1 MSEFHEVDVWYFTK
15 HIFPRG
21 NFPRV
26 SSQVATGNFSSV
38 QFPKRRLLLS
48 VLAAVE
54 TSQIWNFLSGN
65 SEGLTYLLGNCKFWK
80 LPLGKLSLGKSL
92 FGKCLCKN
100 TWHKVET
107 QLFFNLKYEALPWNL
122 VLLRHR
128 VFPINVTY
136 STLSWEH
143 FHCSIGFPNQNWRQ
157 KFLGVYVLWSDTQTD
172 AEHWNCLFIFVT
184 LNRYT

>member
-1 MSEFHEVDVWYFTK
+1 MSEFHEVDVRYFPK

-26 SSQVATGNFSSV
+26 SSQVATGNFSKV
-38 QFPKRRLLLS
+38 PYLS
-48 VLAAVE
+48 FGKL
-54 TSQIWNFLSGN
+54 QI
-65 SEGLTYLLGNCKFWK
+65 WK

-92 FGKCLCKN
+92 FGKFLCKN

-107 QLFFNLKYEALPWNL
+107 QLYFNLKYEALPWNL

-157 KFLGVYVLWSDTQTD
+157 KGLGVYELWSDTQTD